1 MSHQEEEEQIKGLK
15 SRLKVQSSRF
25 DLTRRKG
32 PAGVKV
38 DDDVDLKF
46 ADLPRGNAKGNF
58 YFEKHQLVQYSPNYE
73 IIHFFRE
80 AEKRIAAIFISLI
93 IFYLVAGSQGWIPPM
108 VKWISHTFLTPL
120 KPILVGTGV
129 GAMPLTSGL
138 VDMIGFFSII
148 AFIFL
153 GIVIASLVIYS
164 HIMPTHIALTRYN
177 IHMLRKVLGPS
188 DDEFNITIDIGCD
201 SVERAWV
208 EKPAR
213 RQGLKDYILVL
224 QSKGDN
230 TTRIRLGDI
239 FVPEERNYFLSL
251 ISAKLGPQK
260 FAKEDLEIIKPLEEG
275 VSYTELWLKELSA
288 PPKRDKLRPLEPGAI
303 LHNGKYRVI
312 GTIGIGGQGTVY
324 FAHAG
329 LSETVS
335 EEVVLKEFV
344 LPIYPDPRVRKQSAE
359 RFQEEASLL
368 SRLDHNQVVD
378 FKEIFIED
386 HRLYMA
392 MEKVEGMTLE
402 ELVQSYGPQPGH
414 YVIDLMR
421 SMAQILLYLHNLNPP
436 VIHRDFTPDNLILE
450 PDGAVK
456 LIDFS
461 VAMEIKNDF
470 TGSVV
475 GKMNY
480 IAPEQFQGRACT
492 QSDIYSL
499 GATAYYLLTGQLPE
513 AISTADPNS
522 DNVELNKIVK
532 SCTRTDLEARYRRIE
547 EVLDDLKLLEDRAN
561 RGENQ
566 IN

>member
-1 MSHQEEEEQIKGLK
+1 MSQQEEEHYEGLK
-15 SRLKVQSSRF
+15 SRLKVESSRF
-25 DLTRRKG
+25 DWSKKKR
-32 PAGVKV
+32 PAGVNV
-38 DDDVDLKF
+38 EDDLDLKF
-46 ADLPRGNAKGNF
+46 ADLPRGNSQGNF
-58 YFEKHQLVQYSPNYE
+58 NFERHQLVQFSPNYE

-80 AEKRIAAIFISLI
+80 AEKRIAAIIASLVV
-93 IFYLVAGSQGWIPPM
+93 FCFVAGSQGWIDPI
-108 VKWISHTFLTPL
+108 VKWLSHTFLTPL
-120 KPILVGTGV
+120 KPILVGTGI
-129 GAMPLTSGL
+129 GAAPITHSL
-138 VDMIGFFSII
+138 VDLIGFFSTI
-148 AFIFL
+148 AFL
-153 GIVIASLVIYS
+153 LAGLAIALLVIYS
-164 HIMPTHIALTRYN
+164 HFMPTHIALTRYN
-177 IHMLRKVLGPS
+177 IHLLRKVFGPS
-188 DDEFNITIDIGCD
+188 DDEFSITRDLGWNTI
-201 SVERAWV
+201 ERARV
-208 EKPAR
+208 EKPTN
-213 RQGLKDYILVL
+213 RQGLKDYVLVL
-224 QSKGDN
+224 DSGERGSL
-230 TTRIRLGDI
+230 RIRLGDV
-239 FVPEERNYFLSL
+239 FVPEERNYFLNL

-260 FAKEDLEIIKPLEEG
+260 FAKEDLELIKPLDEG

-312 GTIGIGGQGTVY
+312 GKIGIGGQGTVY

-402 ELVQSYGPQPGH
+402 ELVQTYGPQPGH

-499 GATAYYLLTGQLPE
+499 GSTAYYLITGQLPE

-522 DNVELNKIVK
+522 DNVELNEIVK
-532 SCTRTDLEARYRRIE
+532 RCTRTDVEARYKKIE

-561 RGENQ
+561 RGENR

>member
-1 MSHQEEEEQIKGLK
+1 MSQEDEGPVSGLK

-25 DLTRRKG
+25 DLTRRRG

-38 DDDVDLKF
+38 DEGIVLKY
-46 ADLPRGNAKGNF
+46 ADLPRSNAQGNF
-58 YFEKHQLVQYSPNYE
+58 YFEKHQLIQYSPNYE

-80 AEKRIAAIFISLI
+80 AEKRIAAIIASLV
-93 IFYLVAGSQGWIPPM
+93 IFCLVAGSQGWIDPI
-108 VKWISHTFLTPL
+108 VKWLSHTFLTPL
-120 KPILVGTGV
+120 KPILVGTGI
-129 GAMPLTSGL
+129 GAVPITSNL
-138 VDMIGFFSII
+138 VDIIGFFSTF
-148 AFIFL
+148 AFLLAGF
-153 GIVIASLVIYS
+153 VIGALVIYS
-164 HIMPTHIALTRYN
+164 HVLPTHIALTRYN
-177 IHMLRKVLGPS
+177 IHLLRKIFGPS
-188 DDEFNITIDIGCD
+188 DDEFSITRDLSWDTIERAR
-201 SVERAWV
+201 VER
-208 EKPAR
+208 PTN
-213 RQGLKDYILVL
+213 RQGLKDYVLIL
-224 QSKGDN
+224 D
-230 TTRIRLGDI
+230 TRERGSMKIRLGDI
-239 FVPEERNYFLSL
+239 FVPEERNYFLNL
-251 ISAKLGPQK
+251 ISAKLGPQR
-260 FAKEDLEIIKPLEEG
+260 FAKEDLEVIKPLDEG

-303 LHNGKYRVI
+303 LHNGKYRI
-312 GTIGIGGQGTVY
+312 MGKIGIGGQGTVY
-324 FAHAG
+324 YAHAG
-329 LSETVS
+329 LSEAVS

-359 RFQEEASLL
+359 RFQEEANLL
-368 SRLDHNQVVD
+368 SRLDHAQVVD

-386 HRLYMA
+386 HRLYMV

-402 ELVQSYGPQPGH
+402 ELVQSYGPQPAR

-492 QSDIYSL
+492 KSDIYSL

-513 AISTADPNS
+513 AISTSDP
-522 DNVELNKIVK
+522 DCAEVELNEIVK
-532 SCTRTDLEARYRRIE
+532 RCTRTDVEARYNRIE
-547 EVLDDLKLLEDRAN
+547 EVLNDLKLLEEKAN
-561 RGENQ
+561 LDKNR

>member
-1 MSHQEEEEQIKGLK
+1 MSQQDEEQFEGLR

-25 DLTRRKG
+25 DLTRRNG

-38 DDDVDLKF
+38 DDDVVLKY
-46 ADLPRGNAKGNF
+46 ADLPRSNAKGNF
-58 YFEKHQLVQYSPNYE
+58 YFEKHQLIQYSPNYE

-80 AEKRIAAIFISLI
+80 AEKRIAAIIASLV
-93 IFYLVAGSQGWIPPM
+93 IFCLVAGSQGWIDPI
-108 VKWISHTFLTPL
+108 VKWLSHTFLTPL

-138 VDMIGFFSII
+138 VDMIGLFSTI
-148 AFIFL
+148 AFILL
-153 GIVIASLVIYS
+153 GIVIAGLVIYS
-164 HIMPTHIALTRYN
+164 HMKPTHIALTRYN
-177 IHMLRKVLGPS
+177 IHMLRKVFGPS
-188 DDEFNITIDIGCD
+188 ENEFSITNDLSWD
-201 SVERAWV
+201 SIERARV
-208 EKPAR
+208 EKPTN
-213 RQGLKDYILVL
+213 RQGLKDYVLILE
-224 QSKGDN
+224 
-230 TTRIRLGDI
+230 TRKRASLNIRLGYI
-239 FVPEERNYFLSL
+239 FVPEERNYFLNL
-251 ISAKLGPQK
+251 ISAKLGPQR
-260 FAKEDLEIIKPLEEG
+260 FAKEDLELIKPLDEG

-288 PPKRDKLRPLEPGAI
+288 PPKRDKLRPLEPGVI

-312 GTIGIGGQGTVY
+312 GKIGIGGQGTVY
-324 FAHAG
+324 YAHAG

-368 SRLDHNQVVD
+368 SRLDHIQVVD

-386 HRLYMA
+386 HRLYMV

-402 ELVQSYGPQPGH
+402 ELVQSYGPQPTQ

-480 IAPEQFQGRACT
+480 IAPEQFQGKACT
-492 QSDIYSL
+492 MSDIYSL
-499 GATAYYLLTGQLPE
+499 GATAYYLLTGNLPE
-513 AISTADPNS
+513 AISTSDPKS
-522 DNVELNKIVK
+522 PDAELNEIVK
-532 SCTRTDLEARYRRIE
+532 RCTRTDVEARYSRIE
-547 EVLDDLKLLEDRAN
+547 EVLADLKLIEEKAN
-561 RGENQ
+561 QGENR